1 MGAAAPEVGEGVAGD
16 LTRVQR
22 YTAGD
27 QNRAFSPNLEGKD
40 WRMGS
45 SAGRA
50 GGNFSVTLPTGVF
63 VEGLGVNGEDW
74 TEDHV
79 ARVRF
84 NPNGTS
90 DEMTIVL
97 FRPESN
103 ERRNV
108 WLEVITGLS
117 DIETDPAKFKAR

>member
-1 MGAAAPEVGEGVAGD
+1 MN
-16 LTRVQR
+16 RVQR
-22 YTAGD
+22 YKAGD
-27 QNRAFSPNLEGKD
+27 QNRAFSPDVAGKD
-40 WRMGS
+40 WRMGGS
-45 SAGRA
+45 GGA
-50 GGNFSVTLPTGVF
+50 GGGSFSVTLPAGVF

-74 TEDHV
+74 TEDEV

-90 DEMTIVL
+90 DEMTVVL

-103 ERRNV
+103 ERRNI